1 MWTDE
6 NEHSLFCPAIQGAG
20 KTMMTPIVVD
30 DLRNTFGG
38 NDQIGIACLFC
49 SYKSQNE
56 QASADLLASLLKQL
70 FPTVEYCGHKQV
82 FA

>member
-6 NEHSLFCPAIQGAG
+6 NEHSLFYPGIPGAN
-20 KTMMTPIVVD
+20 KTMMSSIVVD

-38 NDQIGIACLFC
+38 NDRIGITYLFC

-70 FPTVEYCGHKQV
+70 FPTVEYYGHKHV